1 MTLSEEQKILKEKY
15 AYTNITDEDFLEIY
29 KQSLKEP
36 NLQVSVHKKMIKY
49 LKKHLDVTIMQN
61 YLYALNLNLNAS
73 SKTIKNKLRKF
84 FELLDEAEY
93 VLIPKDVEVLLT
105 FSIFEELFS
114 KFVSNRTE
122 IKQEEILSFTEENT
136 NLQILCEAYLESREV
151 TILEEEW
158 TIEDTEED
166 SNLDP
171 VHMYLKEIGKVPLLS
186 AEEEIFLAKE
196 IEKGNEEAKKKMAEA
211 NLCLVVSIA
220 RRYIGR
226 GMLFLDLISEGN
238 IGLMKAVKKFD
249 YKRGCKF
256 STHATW
262 WIRQAITRAI
272 ANQTKT
278 IRIPVHMVEV
288 INKLKRVQGEMEKLG
303 INPTPEVLAKEM
315 RLSKE
320 KVEEILK
327 YAMLEPTSI
336 DQTIGDEEDSFLG
349 DFIPDQK
356 AFFADQVVGD
366 TNLQELLSVMQE
378 ILTEREFQVLLLRSG
393 VVDGRIWTLEE
404 VGKVFH
410 VTRERIRQIE
420 EKAARLVSK
429 SRRGRRFA
437 PDYNPSNDAFLSVY
451 KTQLVDKKD
460 KSQSIVKNK
469 PSKKKVDF
477 TTSLSKQTEPMVSF
491 SISTIHSD
499 LTPEIFWELLSW
511 IPEKDRKE
519 YCRLRG
525 SSIKRK
531 NFLKKYKSSFE
542 KIERENASFL
552 QSVDRDIREL
562 FSDYTKKSKEEILH
576 RMEKK
581 SFRFLLPMYGRE
593 ERYFLVQCLSRKK
606 REIIKETYGE
616 NLLEKHSVNK
626 TATYYLAMQELKG
639 FAEGTVQSLSPL
651 EYTLKLLKVKNVVTL
666 KEKVSALS
674 QEQQNL
680 FYQVHGSAFDTYHLL
695 ENNDAYNQL
704 IEELLKVSSSKQ
716 SRKQYSSFF
725 SLFSSP
731 MKDVFWYFFNQK
743 ESFQNVFFSLF
754 GENLDTY
761 PSMQKSPNYYNMISK
776 IRKNLNEEINP
787 KSIITEFPRDWLFTQ
802 LESFTLEEISV
813 LKKFHGEDL
822 NEHLLPKKEEEKSLK
837 YFVQEYRK
845 VFCKLQELWKS
856 QKLETYS
863 KKSNLF
869 EKIQKKYPMITI
881 QIWQEWLE
889 QLIGDNLN
897 QPINDPKEYLSNC
910 SKKEANNLC
919 LRLKRRAEKY
929 QLGDNLFYQN
939 FASEKKFVFWSF
951 LFLNE
956 KNQNILFQYYGD
968 NLDTCNFKLKK
979 DRSYQ
984 TAMNQLK
991 RIILRRNKSIIELY
1005 SPNLILN
1012 HLNILSSEEVFV
1024 LKRFHGENID
1034 QHLLVTKEEGK
1045 TIKYFVQTYKCI
1057 CLKLEQDIQI
1067 NSKNEFQEQLEY
1079 LKEKYSFISMD
1090 EWENYIF
1097 CLPTKQREAMQFY
1110 IGGEVFSYQ
1119 KNNDLK
1125 IHENKALEKLIFWA
1139 ENWGNPFFSQFEE
1152 AEELVREGIHYLKK
1166 DNQLLLFTRYGET
1179 LKELH
1184 PWDLQKEKTLLR
1196 EHYLVIQEL
1205 KKILLEMQS
1214 ETNELI
1220 ELMRENANITIEK
1233 WKFYV
1238 NALPLKIREVVLY
1251 KNGESLHENH
1261 PFYRETF
1268 TQDKLYYSKGIERV
1282 KEMALNKKFVDKVIK
1297 KEKGI
1302 QKQNLEVANS
1312 FLKKLGCTLEEAKD
1326 AINML
1331 SLEEQKIIYLKHG
1344 KNLDEFHPFPNNLP
1358 FAIYKRKYDDAIF
1371 HLRKIVKKLQE
1382 SREEKSEEICTLL
1395 PKETQNLM
1403 SRQKRE
1409 SLKEEKRNLRMAK
1422 YFAYYQNIYGTIVSN
1437 VDLKNIISHAVAIKK
1452 ENEYEEKRFIE
1463 VQLFLYFNQLY
1474 KNELWNGEIIQ
1485 KKLEEIF
1492 VKKMKSIFPLLSK
1505 EKIASVLQSTLLSYD
1520 GERTYEEEVRLQ
1532 LEKKILRNCET

>member
-49 LKKHLDVTIMQN
+49 LKKHLDVTMMQN

-211 NLCLVVSIA
+211 NLRLVVSIA

-226 GMLFLDLISEGN
+226 GMLFLDLIQEGN
-238 IGLMKAVKKFD
+238 IGLIKAVEKFD

-278 IRIPVHMVEV
+278 IRIPAHMVEV
-288 INKLKRVQGEMEKLG
+288 INKLKRVQGELEKKG
-303 INPTPEVLAKEM
+303 IDPTPEVLAKEM
-315 RLSKE
+315 HLSEE
-320 KVEEILK
+320 KVKEILK
-327 YAMLEPTSI
+327 YALVEPISI
-336 DQTIGDEEDSFLG
+336 DQTIGDEEDSFLR

-356 AFFADQVVGD
+356 AFFADQVVGNN
-366 TNLQELLSVMQE
+366 NLQELLNVMQNV
-378 ILTEREFQVLLLRSG
+378 ITEREFQVLLFRNGLI
-393 VVDGRIWTLEE
+393 DGRVWTLEE
-404 VGKVFH
+404 VGKIFH
-410 VTRERIRQIE
+410 VSRERIRQIE
-420 EKAARLVSK
+420 AKAAKKVRKNPL
-429 SRRGRRFA
+429 GRRFS
-437 PDYNPSNDAFLSVY
+437 PDYNPSNDAFLSVH
-451 KTQLVDKKD
+451 KTQLVDK
-460 KSQSIVKNK
+460 SQSGVKNK
-469 PSKKKVDF
+469 LLKKKVDF
-477 TTSLSKQTEPMVSF
+477 ITSLPKQTESMVSF

-511 IPEKDRKE
+511 IPKKDRKE

-525 SSIKRK
+525 ISINGKT
-531 NFLKKYKSSFE
+531 FSKKYKSSFE

-552 QSVDRDIREL
+552 QSIDRDILKL
-562 FSDYTKKSKEEILH
+562 FSHYAKKSKEEIL
-576 RMEKK
+576 RMMEKK

-593 ERYFLVQCLSRKK
+593 ERYFLVQCLPQKK

-616 NLLEKHSVNK
+616 NLLEQHTIDKN
-626 TATYYLAMQELKG
+626 ATYYLAIKELKEI
-639 FAEGTVQSLSPL
+639 AEGTIQPLTPL
-651 EYTLKLLKVKNVVTL
+651 EYTLKLLKVKDVVTL
-666 KEKVSALS
+666 KEKVSALT
-674 QEQQNL
+674 QEQQKL
-680 FYQVHGSAFDTYHLL
+680 FYQVHGSAFDKYHLS
-695 ENNDAYNQL
+695 ENNNAYNQL

-731 MKDVFWYFFNQK
+731 KKDVFWYFLNQK

-761 PSMQKSPNYYNMISK
+761 PSKQKSPNYYNMISK
-776 IRKNLNEEINP
+776 IRKNLNEEIIP
-787 KSIITEFPRDWLFTQ
+787 KSIITEFPRDWLFIQ
-802 LESFTLEEISV
+802 LESFSLEEIAV
-813 LKKFHGEDL
+813 LKKFHSEDF
-822 NEHLLPKKEEEKSLK
+822 NEHLLVEKEEEKSLQSFIK
-837 YFVQEYRK
+837 EYRSI
-845 VFCKLQELWKS
+845 FYKLQELWKV
-856 QKLETYS
+856 QTLETNA
-863 KKSNLF
+863 KNRKLNLF
-869 EKIQKKYPMITI
+869 EKMQKKYPMITI
-881 QIWQEWLE
+881 ELWQEWLKE
-889 QLIGDNLN
+889 FIGENFYKTL
-897 QPINDPKEYLSNC
+897 NDPIEYISNC
-910 SKKEANNLC
+910 SKKEVNKLC

-929 QLGDNLFYQN
+929 SKGDDLFYQN
-939 FASEKKFVFWSF
+939 LVGDKKTIFWAF

-956 KNQNILFQYYGD
+956 KNQNLLFQYYGE

-979 DRSYQ
+979 DCPYQ

-991 RIILRRNKSIIELY
+991 RIILQKKKSIIELY
-1005 SPNLILN
+1005 TSDLILSY
-1012 HLNILSSEEVFV
+1012 LNILSSEEVLV
-1024 LKRFHGENID
+1024 LKKFHGENIN

-1045 TIKYFVQTYKCI
+1045 TIKYFVQMYKCI
-1057 CLKLEQDIQI
+1057 SLKLEHDIQI
-1067 NSKNEFQEQLEY
+1067 NSKNKFQEQLEY

-1090 EWENYIF
+1090 EWENYIL

-1110 IGGEVFSYQ
+1110 TGGGVFSYQ
-1119 KNNDLK
+1119 KNNNL
-1125 IHENKALEKLIFWA
+1125 EALANKALEKLIFWA

-1184 PWDLQKEKTLLR
+1184 PWNLQKEKTLLR
-1196 EHYLVIQEL
+1196 EHYFVIQEL
-1205 KKILLEMQS
+1205 KKIIVELQS

-1220 ELMRENANITIEK
+1220 ELMKENPNVSVEK

-1251 KNGESLHENH
+1251 KNRESLHENH

-1268 TQDKLYYSKGIERV
+1268 TRDKTYYLKGVERV

-1312 FLKKLGCTLEEAKD
+1312 FLKKLGCTLEEAKE

-1331 SLEEQKIIYLKHG
+1331 PFEEQEIIYLKHG
-1344 KNLDEFHPFPNNLP
+1344 KNLDAFRPFPNNLP

-1463 VQLFLYFNQLY
+1463 VQLFLYFSQLY

>member
-1 MTLSEEQKILKEKY
+1 MVLYVFLWLVGLFLIKIFSDFLKTNKKGIVIISLRVVFMTLSEEQKILKEKY

-49 LKKHLDVTIMQN
+49 LKKHLDVTMMQN

-122 IKQEEILSFTEENT
+122 IKQEEIFSFTEENT

-158 TIEDTEED
+158 TIEDTKED

-186 AEEEIFLAKE
+186 AEEEVFLARE
-196 IEKGNEEAKKKMAEA
+196 IENGNEEAKKKMAEA
-211 NLCLVVSIA
+211 NLRLVVSIA

-226 GMLFLDLISEGN
+226 GMLFLDLIQEGN
-238 IGLMKAVKKFD
+238 IGLMKAVEKFD

-262 WIRQAITRAI
+262 WIRQAMTRAI
-272 ANQTKT
+272 ANQAKT
-278 IRIPVHMVEV
+278 IRIPVHMVEA
-288 INKLKRVQGEMEKLG
+288 INKLKRVQGELEKLG
-303 INPTPEVLAKEM
+303 IDSTPEVLAKEM
-315 RLSKE
+315 HLSEE
-320 KVEEILK
+320 KVKEILK
-327 YAMLEPTSI
+327 YAMLELTSM
-336 DQTIGDEEDSFLG
+336 DQTIGDEEDSFLR

-356 AFFADQVVGD
+356 AFFADQVVENN
-366 TNLQELLSVMQE
+366 NLRELLNVMQNV
-378 ILTEREFQVLLLRSG
+378 ITEREFQVLLLRNG
-393 VVDGRIWTLEE
+393 LIDGRVWTLEE

-420 EKAARLVSK
+420 VKAAKKVRKNPL
-429 SRRGRRFA
+429 GRRFS
-437 PDYNPSNDAFLSVY
+437 PDYNPSNDAFLSVH
-451 KTQLVDKKD
+451 KTQLVDK
-460 KSQSIVKNK
+460 SQ
-469 PSKKKVDF
+469 KKVDF
-477 TTSLSKQTEPMVSF
+477 ITSLPRQTESMVSF

-511 IPEKDRKE
+511 IPKKDRKE

-525 SSIKRK
+525 ISINGKT
-531 NFLKKYKSSFE
+531 FSKKYKSSFE

-552 QSVDRDIREL
+552 QSIDRDIREL
-562 FSDYTKKSKEEILH
+562 FSDYTKKSKEEILR

-593 ERYFLVQCLSRKK
+593 ERYFLVQCLSKKK
-606 REIIKETYGE
+606 RKIIKEAYGE
-616 NLLEKHSVNK
+616 NLLEQHTIDKN
-626 TATYYLAMQELKG
+626 ATYYLAIKELKEI
-639 FAEGTVQSLSPL
+639 AEGMVQPLTPL
-651 EYTLKLLKVKNVVTL
+651 EYTLKLLKVKDVVTL
-666 KEKVSALS
+666 KEKVSALT
-674 QEQQNL
+674 QEQQKL
-680 FYQVHGSAFDTYHLL
+680 FYQVHGSAFDKYHLS
-695 ENNDAYNQL
+695 ENNNAYNQL

-731 MKDVFWYFFNQK
+731 KKDVFWYFLNQK

-761 PSMQKSPNYYNMISK
+761 PSKQKSPNYYNMISK
-776 IRKNLNEEINP
+776 IRKNLNEEIIP

-802 LESFTLEEISV
+802 LESFSLEEIAV
-813 LKKFHGEDL
+813 LKKFHGE
-822 NEHLLPKKEEEKSLK
+822 N
-837 YFVQEYRK
+837 
-845 VFCKLQELWKS
+845 
-856 QKLETYS
+856 
-863 KKSNLF
+863 
-869 EKIQKKYPMITI
+869 
-881 QIWQEWLE
+881 
-889 QLIGDNLN
+889 
-897 QPINDPKEYLSNC
+897 IN
-910 SKKEANNLC
+910 
-919 LRLKRRAEKY
+919 
-929 QLGDNLFYQN
+929 
-939 FASEKKFVFWSF
+939 
-951 LFLNE
+951 
-956 KNQNILFQYYGD
+956 
-968 NLDTCNFKLKK
+968 
-979 DRSYQ
+979 
-984 TAMNQLK
+984 
-991 RIILRRNKSIIELY
+991 
-1005 SPNLILN
+1005 
-1012 HLNILSSEEVFV
+1012 
-1024 LKRFHGENID
+1024 

-1110 IGGEVFSYQ
+1110 TGEGISSYQ
-1119 KNNDLK
+1119 KNNNLEA
-1125 IHENKALEKLIFWA
+1125 HANKALEKLIFWA

-1152 AEELVREGIHYLKK
+1152 AEELVREGIQYLKK

-1196 EHYLVIQEL
+1196 EHYFVIQEL
-1205 KKILLEMQS
+1205 KKIIVELQS
-1214 ETNELI
+1214 ERNELI
-1220 ELMRENANITIEK
+1220 ELMKENSSVTMEK

-1268 TQDKLYYSKGIERV
+1268 TRDKTYYLKGIKRV
-1282 KEMALNKKFVDKVIK
+1282 KEMALNRKIVK
-1297 KEKGI
+1297 KETAKN
-1302 QKQNLEVANS
+1302 KLEIEVVNS
-1312 FLKKLGCTLEEAKD
+1312 FLQKLGCTLEEAKE

-1331 SLEEQKIIYLKHG
+1331 PFEEQEIIYLKHG
-1344 KNLDEFHPFPNNLP
+1344 KNLDAFRPFPNDLP
-1358 FAIYKRKYDDAIF
+1358 FATYKRRYDDAMM
-1371 HLRKIVKKLQE
+1371 HLRRILKKLQKDKK
-1382 SREEKSEEICTLL
+1382 EKAEVVVLSEETKNLTNMQN
-1395 PKETQNLM
+1395 KEN
-1403 SRQKRE
+1403 
-1409 SLKEEKRNLRMAK
+1409 LKEEKRSLRKAK
-1422 YFAYYQNIYGTIVSN
+1422 YYSSYQNIYGNILPSILLEKIVTF
-1437 VDLKNIISHAVAIKK
+1437 AVTTNYDK
-1452 ENEYEEKRFIE
+1452 EYEEKRCIE
-1463 VQLFLYFNQLY
+1463 INLFLYFSEQY
-1474 KNELWNGEIIQ
+1474 KKEQSSENIRIKMEEL
-1485 KKLEEIF
+1485 F
-1492 VKKMKSIFPLLSK
+1492 VKKMKVIFPLLTR
-1505 EKIASVLQSTLLSYD
+1505 EEIVRVLQTTLISYN
-1520 GERTYEEEVRLQ
+1520 GARTYEEELYLQ
-1532 LEKKILRNCET
+1532 LEKKILRNG

>member
-1 MTLSEEQKILKEKY
+1 MVLYVFLWLVRLFLLKIFSDFLKTNKKGIVIISLRVVFMTLSEEQKILKEKY

-49 LKKHLDVTIMQN
+49 LKKHLDVTMMQN

-122 IKQEEILSFTEENT
+122 IKQEEIFSFTEENT
-136 NLQILCEAYLESREV
+136 NLQILCEAYLESHGV
-151 TILEEEW
+151 SILAEEW

-171 VHMYLKEIGKVPLLS
+171 VHMYLKEIGKGPLLS

-196 IEKGNEEAKKKMAEA
+196 IEKGNEAAKKKMAEA
-211 NLCLVVSIA
+211 NLRLVVSIA

-226 GMLFLDLISEGN
+226 GMLFLDLIQEGN
-238 IGLMKAVKKFD
+238 IGLMKAVEKFD

-262 WIRQAITRAI
+262 WIRQAMTRAI
-272 ANQTKT
+272 ANQAKT
-278 IRIPVHMVEV
+278 IRIPVHMVEA
-288 INKLKRVQGEMEKLG
+288 INKLKRVQGELEKLG
-303 INPTPEVLAKEM
+303 IDPTPEVLAKEM
-315 RLSKE
+315 HLSKE

-327 YAMLEPTSI
+327 YAMLELTSM
-336 DQTIGDEEDSFLG
+336 DQTIGDEEDSFLR

-356 AFFADQVVGD
+356 AFFADQVVENN
-366 TNLQELLSVMQE
+366 NLRELLNVMQNV
-378 ILTEREFQVLLLRSG
+378 ITEREFQVLLLRNG
-393 VVDGRIWTLEE
+393 LIDGRVWTLEE

-420 EKAARLVSK
+420 VKAAKKVRKNPL
-429 SRRGRRFA
+429 GRRFS
-437 PDYNPSNDAFLSVY
+437 PDYNPSNDAFLSVH
-451 KTQLVDKKD
+451 KTQLVDK
-460 KSQSIVKNK
+460 SQ
-469 PSKKKVDF
+469 KKVDF
-477 TTSLSKQTEPMVSF
+477 ITSLPRQTESMVSF

-511 IPEKDRKE
+511 IPKKDRKE

-525 SSIKRK
+525 ISINGKT
-531 NFLKKYKSSFE
+531 FSKKYKSSFE

-562 FSDYTKKSKEEILH
+562 FSDYTKKSKEEILR

-593 ERYFLVQCLSRKK
+593 ERYFLVQCLSKKK
-606 REIIKETYGE
+606 RKIIKEAYGE
-616 NLLEKHSVNK
+616 NLLEQHTIDKN
-626 TATYYLAMQELKG
+626 ATYYLAIKELKEI
-639 FAEGTVQSLSPL
+639 AEGMLQPLTPL
-651 EYTLKLLKVKNVVTL
+651 EYTLKLLKVKDVVTL
-666 KEKVSALS
+666 KEKVSALT
-674 QEQQNL
+674 QEQQKL
-680 FYQVHGSAFDTYHLL
+680 FYQVHGSAFDKYHLS
-695 ENNDAYNQL
+695 ENNNAYNQL

-731 MKDVFWYFFNQK
+731 KKDVFWYFLNQK

-761 PSMQKSPNYYNMISK
+761 PSKQKSPNYYNMISK
-776 IRKNLNEEINP
+776 IRKNLNEEIIP

-802 LESFTLEEISV
+802 LESFSLEEIAV
-813 LKKFHGEDL
+813 LKKFHGE
-822 NEHLLPKKEEEKSLK
+822 N
-837 YFVQEYRK
+837 
-845 VFCKLQELWKS
+845 
-856 QKLETYS
+856 
-863 KKSNLF
+863 
-869 EKIQKKYPMITI
+869 
-881 QIWQEWLE
+881 
-889 QLIGDNLN
+889 
-897 QPINDPKEYLSNC
+897 IN
-910 SKKEANNLC
+910 
-919 LRLKRRAEKY
+919 
-929 QLGDNLFYQN
+929 
-939 FASEKKFVFWSF
+939 
-951 LFLNE
+951 
-956 KNQNILFQYYGD
+956 
-968 NLDTCNFKLKK
+968 
-979 DRSYQ
+979 
-984 TAMNQLK
+984 
-991 RIILRRNKSIIELY
+991 
-1005 SPNLILN
+1005 
-1012 HLNILSSEEVFV
+1012 
-1024 LKRFHGENID
+1024 

-1110 IGGEVFSYQ
+1110 TGEGISSYQ
-1119 KNNDLK
+1119 KNNNLEA
-1125 IHENKALEKLIFWA
+1125 HANKAWEKLIFWA

-1152 AEELVREGIHYLKK
+1152 AEELVREGIQYLKK

-1196 EHYLVIQEL
+1196 EHYFVIQEL
-1205 KKILLEMQS
+1205 KKIIVELQS

-1220 ELMRENANITIEK
+1220 ELMKENSSVTMEK

-1268 TQDKLYYSKGIERV
+1268 TRDKTYYLKGIKRV

-1312 FLKKLGCTLEEAKD
+1312 FLQKLGCTLEEAKE

-1331 SLEEQKIIYLKHG
+1331 PFEEQEIIYLKHG

-1358 FAIYKRKYDDAIF
+1358 FAIYKRRYDDAKR
-1371 HLRKIVKKLQE
+1371 HLRKILKELQKDKK
-1382 SREEKSEEICTLL
+1382 EKAEVVVLSEETKNLTNIQN
-1395 PKETQNLM
+1395 KEN
-1403 SRQKRE
+1403 
-1409 SLKEEKRNLRMAK
+1409 LKEEKRSLRKAK
-1422 YFAYYQNIYGTIVSN
+1422 YYSSYQNIYGNILPSILLEKIVTF
-1437 VDLKNIISHAVAIKK
+1437 AVTTNYDK
-1452 ENEYEEKRFIE
+1452 EYEEKRCIE
-1463 VQLFLYFNQLY
+1463 INLFLYFSEQY
-1474 KNELWNGEIIQ
+1474 KKEQSPENIRIKMEEL
-1485 KKLEEIF
+1485 F
-1492 VKKMKSIFPLLSK
+1492 AKKMKVIFPLLTR
-1505 EKIASVLQSTLLSYD
+1505 EEIVRVLQTTLISYN
-1520 GERTYEEEVRLQ
+1520 GARTYEEELYLQ
-1532 LEKKILRNCET
+1532 LEKKILRNG

>member
-49 LKKHLDVTIMQN
+49 LKKHLDVTMMQN

-122 IKQEEILSFTEENT
+122 IKQEEIFSFTEENT

-158 TIEDTEED
+158 TIEDTKED

-186 AEEEIFLAKE
+186 AEEEVFLARE
-196 IEKGNEEAKKKMAEA
+196 IENGNEEAKKKMAEA
-211 NLCLVVSIA
+211 NLRLVVSIA

-226 GMLFLDLISEGN
+226 GMLFLDLIQEGN
-238 IGLMKAVKKFD
+238 IGLMKAVEKFD

-262 WIRQAITRAI
+262 WIRQAMTRAI
-272 ANQTKT
+272 ANQAKT
-278 IRIPVHMVEV
+278 IRIPVHMVEA
-288 INKLKRVQGEMEKLG
+288 INKLKRVQGELEKLG
-303 INPTPEVLAKEM
+303 IDPTPEVLAKEM
-315 RLSKE
+315 HLSKE

-327 YAMLEPTSI
+327 YAMLELTSM
-336 DQTIGDEEDSFLG
+336 DQTIGDEEDSFLR

-356 AFFADQVVGD
+356 AFFADQVVENN
-366 TNLQELLSVMQE
+366 NLRELLNVMQNV
-378 ILTEREFQVLLLRSG
+378 ITEREFQVLLLRNG
-393 VVDGRIWTLEE
+393 LIDGRVWTLEE

-420 EKAARLVSK
+420 VKAAKKVRKNPL
-429 SRRGRRFA
+429 GRRFS
-437 PDYNPSNDAFLSVY
+437 PDYNPSNDAFLSVH
-451 KTQLVDKKD
+451 KTQLVDK
-460 KSQSIVKNK
+460 SQ
-469 PSKKKVDF
+469 KKVDF
-477 TTSLSKQTEPMVSF
+477 ITSLPRQTESMVSF

-511 IPEKDRKE
+511 IPKKDRKE

-525 SSIKRK
+525 ISINGKT
-531 NFLKKYKSSFE
+531 FSKKYKSSFE

-552 QSVDRDIREL
+552 QSIDRDIREL
-562 FSDYTKKSKEEILH
+562 FSDYTKKSKEEILR

-593 ERYFLVQCLSRKK
+593 ERYFLVQCLSKKK
-606 REIIKETYGE
+606 RKIIKEAYGE
-616 NLLEKHSVNK
+616 NLLEQHTIDKN
-626 TATYYLAMQELKG
+626 ATYYLAMQELKEI
-639 FAEGTVQSLSPL
+639 AEGMVQPLTPL
-651 EYTLKLLKVKNVVTL
+651 EYTLKLLKVKDVVTL
-666 KEKVSALS
+666 KEKVSALT
-674 QEQQNL
+674 QEQQKL
-680 FYQVHGSAFDTYHLL
+680 FYQVHGSAFDKYHLS
-695 ENNDAYNQL
+695 ENNNAYNQL

-731 MKDVFWYFFNQK
+731 KKDVFWYFLNQK

-761 PSMQKSPNYYNMISK
+761 PSKQKSPNYYNMISK
-776 IRKNLNEEINP
+776 IRKNLNEEIIP

-802 LESFTLEEISV
+802 LESFSLEEIAV
-813 LKKFHGEDL
+813 LKKFHGE
-822 NEHLLPKKEEEKSLK
+822 N
-837 YFVQEYRK
+837 
-845 VFCKLQELWKS
+845 
-856 QKLETYS
+856 
-863 KKSNLF
+863 
-869 EKIQKKYPMITI
+869 
-881 QIWQEWLE
+881 
-889 QLIGDNLN
+889 
-897 QPINDPKEYLSNC
+897 IN
-910 SKKEANNLC
+910 
-919 LRLKRRAEKY
+919 
-929 QLGDNLFYQN
+929 
-939 FASEKKFVFWSF
+939 
-951 LFLNE
+951 
-956 KNQNILFQYYGD
+956 
-968 NLDTCNFKLKK
+968 
-979 DRSYQ
+979 
-984 TAMNQLK
+984 
-991 RIILRRNKSIIELY
+991 
-1005 SPNLILN
+1005 
-1012 HLNILSSEEVFV
+1012 
-1024 LKRFHGENID
+1024 

-1110 IGGEVFSYQ
+1110 TGEGISSYQ
-1119 KNNDLK
+1119 KNNNLEA
-1125 IHENKALEKLIFWA
+1125 HANKAWEKLIFWA

-1152 AEELVREGIHYLKK
+1152 AEELVREGIQYLKK

-1196 EHYLVIQEL
+1196 EHYFVIQEL
-1205 KKILLEMQS
+1205 KKIIVELQS

-1220 ELMRENANITIEK
+1220 ELMKENSSVTMEK

-1268 TQDKLYYSKGIERV
+1268 TRDKTYYLKGIKRV

-1312 FLKKLGCTLEEAKD
+1312 FLQKLGCTLEEAKE

-1331 SLEEQKIIYLKHG
+1331 PFEEQEIIYLKHG

-1358 FAIYKRKYDDAIF
+1358 FAIYKRRYDDAKR
-1371 HLRKIVKKLQE
+1371 HLRKILKELQKDKK
-1382 SREEKSEEICTLL
+1382 EKAEVVVVLSEETKNLTNIQN
-1395 PKETQNLM
+1395 KEN
-1403 SRQKRE
+1403 
-1409 SLKEEKRNLRMAK
+1409 LKEEKRSLRKAK
-1422 YFAYYQNIYGTIVSN
+1422 YYSSYQNIYGNILPSILLEKIVTF
-1437 VDLKNIISHAVAIKK
+1437 AVTTNYDK
-1452 ENEYEEKRFIE
+1452 EYEEKRCIE
-1463 VQLFLYFNQLY
+1463 INLFLYFSEQY
-1474 KNELWNGEIIQ
+1474 KKEQSSENIRIKMEEL
-1485 KKLEEIF
+1485 F
-1492 VKKMKSIFPLLSK
+1492 AKKMKVIFPLLTREEIVK
-1505 EKIASVLQSTLLSYD
+1505 VLQATLISYN
-1520 GERTYEEEVRLQ
+1520 GARTYEEELYLQ
-1532 LEKKILRNCET
+1532 LEKKILRNG

>member
-1 MTLSEEQKILKEKY
+1 MVLYVFLWLVGLFLLKIFSDFLKTNKKGIVIISLRVVFMTLSEEQKILKEKY
-15 AYTNITDEDFLEIY
+15 AYTNIMDEDFLEIY

-49 LKKHLDVTIMQN
+49 LKKHLDVTMMQN

-122 IKQEEILSFTEENT
+122 IKQEEIFSFTEENT

-158 TIEDTEED
+158 TIEDTKED

-186 AEEEIFLAKE
+186 AEEEVFLARE
-196 IEKGNEEAKKKMAEA
+196 IENGNEEAKKKMAEA
-211 NLCLVVSIA
+211 NLRLVVSIA

-226 GMLFLDLISEGN
+226 GMLFLDLIQEGN
-238 IGLMKAVKKFD
+238 IGLMKAVEKFD

-262 WIRQAITRAI
+262 WIRQAMTRAI
-272 ANQTKT
+272 ANQAKT
-278 IRIPVHMVEV
+278 IRIPVHMVEA
-288 INKLKRVQGEMEKLG
+288 INKLKRVQGELEKLG
-303 INPTPEVLAKEM
+303 IDSTPEVLAKEM
-315 RLSKE
+315 HLSEE
-320 KVEEILK
+320 KVKEILK
-327 YAMLEPTSI
+327 YAMLELTSM
-336 DQTIGDEEDSFLG
+336 DQTIGDEEDSFLR
-349 DFIPDQK
+349 DFIPDKK
-356 AFFADQVVGD
+356 AFFADQVVENN
-366 TNLQELLSVMQE
+366 NLRELLNVMQNV
-378 ILTEREFQVLLLRSG
+378 ITEREFQVLLLRNG
-393 VVDGRIWTLEE
+393 LIDGRVWTLEE

-420 EKAARLVSK
+420 VKAAKKVRKNPL
-429 SRRGRRFA
+429 GRRFS
-437 PDYNPSNDAFLSVY
+437 PDYNPSNDAFLSVH
-451 KTQLVDKKD
+451 KTQLVDK
-460 KSQSIVKNK
+460 SQ
-469 PSKKKVDF
+469 KKVDF
-477 TTSLSKQTEPMVSF
+477 ITSLPRQTESMVSF

-511 IPEKDRKE
+511 IPKKDRKE

-525 SSIKRK
+525 ISINGKT
-531 NFLKKYKSSFE
+531 FSKKYKSSFE

-552 QSVDRDIREL
+552 QSIDRDILKL
-562 FSDYTKKSKEEILH
+562 FSHYAKKSKEEILR

-593 ERYFLVQCLSRKK
+593 ERYFLVQCLPQKK
-606 REIIKETYGE
+606 REIIKEAYGE
-616 NLLEKHSVNK
+616 NLLEQHTIDKN
-626 TATYYLAMQELKG
+626 ATYYLAIKELKEI
-639 FAEGTVQSLSPL
+639 AEGMLQPLTPL
-651 EYTLKLLKVKNVVTL
+651 EYTLKLLKIKDVVTL
-666 KEKVSALS
+666 KEKVSALT
-674 QEQQNL
+674 QEQQKL
-680 FYQVHGSAFDTYHLL
+680 FYQVHGSAFDKYHLS
-695 ENNDAYNQL
+695 ENNNAYNQL

-731 MKDVFWYFFNQK
+731 KKDVFWYFLNQK

-761 PSMQKSPNYYNMISK
+761 PSKQKSPNYYNMISK
-776 IRKNLNEEINP
+776 IRKNLNEEIIP

-802 LESFTLEEISV
+802 LESFSLEEIAV
-813 LKKFHGEDL
+813 LKKFHGE
-822 NEHLLPKKEEEKSLK
+822 N
-837 YFVQEYRK
+837 
-845 VFCKLQELWKS
+845 
-856 QKLETYS
+856 
-863 KKSNLF
+863 
-869 EKIQKKYPMITI
+869 
-881 QIWQEWLE
+881 
-889 QLIGDNLN
+889 
-897 QPINDPKEYLSNC
+897 IN
-910 SKKEANNLC
+910 
-919 LRLKRRAEKY
+919 
-929 QLGDNLFYQN
+929 
-939 FASEKKFVFWSF
+939 
-951 LFLNE
+951 
-956 KNQNILFQYYGD
+956 
-968 NLDTCNFKLKK
+968 
-979 DRSYQ
+979 
-984 TAMNQLK
+984 
-991 RIILRRNKSIIELY
+991 
-1005 SPNLILN
+1005 
-1012 HLNILSSEEVFV
+1012 
-1024 LKRFHGENID
+1024 

-1110 IGGEVFSYQ
+1110 TGEGISSYQ
-1119 KNNDLK
+1119 KNNNLEA
-1125 IHENKALEKLIFWA
+1125 HANKALEKLIFWA

-1152 AEELVREGIHYLKK
+1152 AEELVREGIQYLKK

-1184 PWDLQKEKTLLR
+1184 PWALQKEKTLLR
-1196 EHYLVIQEL
+1196 EHYFVIQEL
-1205 KKILLEMQS
+1205 KKIIVELQS

-1220 ELMRENANITIEK
+1220 ELMKENSSVTMEK

-1268 TQDKLYYSKGIERV
+1268 TRDKTYYLKGIKRV

-1312 FLKKLGCTLEEAKD
+1312 FLQKLGCTLEEAKE

-1331 SLEEQKIIYLKHG
+1331 PFEEQEIIYLKHG

-1358 FAIYKRKYDDAIF
+1358 FAIYKRRYDDAKR
-1371 HLRKIVKKLQE
+1371 HLRKILKELQKDKK
-1382 SREEKSEEICTLL
+1382 EKAEVVVLSEETKNLTNIQN
-1395 PKETQNLM
+1395 KEN
-1403 SRQKRE
+1403 
-1409 SLKEEKRNLRMAK
+1409 LKEEKRSLRKAK
-1422 YFAYYQNIYGTIVSN
+1422 YYSSYQNIYGNILPSILLEKIVTF
-1437 VDLKNIISHAVAIKK
+1437 AVTTNYDK
-1452 ENEYEEKRFIE
+1452 EYEEKRCIE
-1463 VQLFLYFNQLY
+1463 INLFLYFSEQY
-1474 KNELWNGEIIQ
+1474 KKEQSPENIRIKMEEL
-1485 KKLEEIF
+1485 F
-1492 VKKMKSIFPLLSK
+1492 AKKMKVIFPLLTR
-1505 EKIASVLQSTLLSYD
+1505 EEIVRVLQTTLISYN
-1520 GERTYEEEVRLQ
+1520 GARTYEEELYLQ
-1532 LEKKILRNCET
+1532 LEKKILRNG